1 VAWQVEAAVV
11 TAVVVWQQSKPV
23 GVLDL
28 RQYVHQHHSFILVVI
43 VVVISAR

>member
-28 RQYVHQHHSFILVVI
+28 RQYVRQHHSFILVVI
-43 VVVISAR
+43 VVVTWVR